1 MISAVRIED
10 YAALA
15 LRPFLRG
22 SVGRKRVNQDL
33 FASLCDARFMTPDDV
48 KRGVPKGTRSIYVRS
63 DLLDDRILNALPESV
78 KILVSGNSDRD
89 FVEPLK
95 LPAWIDCVYLQNLCY
110 KSKLS
115 HVLPIGIENLGL
127 AKAGLPHLYLNRAK
141 PKFRQILVGP
151 FGMTHPERKELLEMA
166 AGENPNVTTLQKR
179 ITAWEY
185 SRLSQQY
192 AFIACPRGNGI
203 DTHRFWETL
212 YRGSVPVV
220 KRSAWTE
227 MIEELG
233 LPIVQLDSWEEIHQ
247 LNLEEEFSKHLDN
260 PRQALSPD
268 YWRSVI
274 GLH

>member
-1 MISAVRIED
+1 
-10 YAALA
+10 
-15 LRPFLRG
+15 
-22 SVGRKRVNQDL
+22 
-33 FASLCDARFMTPDDV
+33 
-48 KRGVPKGTRSIYVRS
+48 
-63 DLLDDRILNALPESV
+63 
-78 KILVSGNSDRD
+78 
-89 FVEPLK
+89 
-95 LPAWIDCVYLQNLCY
+95 
-110 KSKLS
+110 
-115 HVLPIGIENLGL
+115 
-127 AKAGLPHLYLNRAK
+127 
-141 PKFRQILVGP
+141 
-151 FGMTHPERKELLEMA
+151 MA

-203 DTHRFWETL
+203 DTHRLWETL
-212 YRGSVPVV
+212 YRGSIPVV

-260 PRQALSPD
+260 PGQALSPD
-268 YWRSVI
+268 NWRSVI